1 MTLVTLV
8 IVYAERPL
16 LQLLDQLLLDVG
28 GGATGEGVLGLAVVE
43 GHLLDDI
50 RVCIFHFPLCQS
62 LSKAS
67 PEPAQFD

>member
-8 IVYAERPL
+8 IVDAERPL

-50 RVCIFHFPLCQS
+50 RVWENLWQNFCKTVDYTALKGIL
-62 LSKAS
+62 
-67 PEPAQFD
+67 